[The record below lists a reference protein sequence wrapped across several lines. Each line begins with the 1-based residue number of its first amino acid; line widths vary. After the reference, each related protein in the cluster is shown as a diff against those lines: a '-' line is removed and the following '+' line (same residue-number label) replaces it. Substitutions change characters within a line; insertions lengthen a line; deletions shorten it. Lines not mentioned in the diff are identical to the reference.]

1 MESQQRTIASPQVLA
16 GTAFQTPQHAAT
28 VDWLRAQFMSRLKG
42 IVQNASE
49 MLTPTDSLPALNM
62 QSQKNA
68 VIAAAESVI
77 NRRWNADELSAVT
90 QNDSDH
96 VRRYDDEVRR
106 LVQKCRNDV
115 ERSMS
120 HAELTD
126 LRQEEQHYEERL
138 KIRMKQRMLNI
149 PWPQRGEVMTNYEA
163 RIIARIER
171 CHRNPV

>member
-1 MESQQRTIASPQVLA
+1 
-16 GTAFQTPQHAAT
+16 
-28 VDWLRAQFMSRLKG
+28 
-42 IVQNASE
+42 
-49 MLTPTDSLPALNM
+49 
-62 QSQKNA
+62 
-68 VIAAAESVI
+68 
-77 NRRWNADELSAVT
+77 
-90 QNDSDH
+90 